1 METPDGCPGH
11 PRSFPPFLSPPP
23 SPPPPT
29 APKQASTEATSFRQ
43 VEREADV
50 AGERVR
56 VKTAAQLNKAAGIMA
71 TAKRRFGVVFASASI
86 ANGLREKH
94 SMTRGIEPAAWEFQE
109 LKAIE
114 RALGSFG
121 PLFGPTVE
129 PLNPMSQGIRSI
141 GKILRVDSPSVAGEY
156 VPAIQGVA
164 IYKAPRDGRTPYQ
177 REAQRRM
184 AFVRQRD
191 RTALRARG
199 SRARSRTT
207 SASLHRFHPR
217 WFRRILA
224 SYLAA
229 QRQARCGGAPDRPG
243 DESSFRGSRGKRGP
257 LSVPRAGLPQEVSRS
272 MAMGGL
278 VSRTP
283 SDRTF
288 PS

>member
-1 METPDGCPGH
+1 M
-11 PRSFPPFLSPPP
+11 
-23 SPPPPT
+23 
-29 APKQASTEATSFRQ
+29 
-43 VEREADV
+43 
-50 AGERVR
+50 R
-56 VKTAAQLNKAAGIMA
+56 VKTAAQLNEAAGIMA

-129 PLNPMSQGIRSI
+129 PLNPISQGIRSI

-156 VPAIQGVA
+156 MPAIQGVA
-164 IYKAPRDGRTPYQ
+164 IYKAPRDGRTPISVRPNVAWRSFVSETERLYALVAHELAHGLL
-177 REAQRRM
+177 RHRYTEFIHDGSGGYWLPTLRRS
-184 AFVRQRD
+184 
-191 RTALRARG
+191 G
-199 SRARSRTT
+199 
-207 SASLHRFHPR
+207 
-217 WFRRILA
+217 
-224 SYLAA
+224 
-229 QRQARCGGAPDRPG
+229 QARCGGAPDRPG

-278 VSRTP
+278 GDRVRFP
-283 SDRTF
+283 DSDRHTVMA
-288 PS
+288 PSLGEAPRVEKR

>member
-1 METPDGCPGH
+1 M
-11 PRSFPPFLSPPP
+11 
-23 SPPPPT
+23 
-29 APKQASTEATSFRQ
+29 
-43 VEREADV
+43 

-56 VKTAAQLNKAAGIMA
+56 VKTAAQLNEAAGIMA

-164 IYKAPRDGRTPYQ
+164 IYKAPRDGRTPISVRPNVAWRSFVSETERLYALVAHELAHGLL
-177 REAQRRM
+177 RHRYTDFIHDGSGGYWLPTLRRSGRHGAEEPPTDLAM
-184 AFVRQRD
+184 SHPSEDLAESV
-191 RTALRARG
+191 AL
-199 SRARSRTT
+199 
-207 SASLHRFHPR
+207 
-217 WFRRILA
+217 
-224 SYLAA
+224 Y
-229 QRQARCGGAPDRPG
+229 
-243 DESSFRGSRGKRGP
+243 
-257 LSVPRAGLPQEVSRS
+257 VSREPAFRKRCPARWRWVDS
-272 MAMGGL
+272 VIAYD
-278 VSRTP
+278 SPTP
-283 SDRTF
+283 TGTR
-288 PS
+288 